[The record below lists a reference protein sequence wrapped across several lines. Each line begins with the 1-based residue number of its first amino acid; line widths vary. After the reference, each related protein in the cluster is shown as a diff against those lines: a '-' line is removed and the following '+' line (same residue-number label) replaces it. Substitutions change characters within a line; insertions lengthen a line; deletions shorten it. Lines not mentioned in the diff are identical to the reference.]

1 MKILEPKVAI
11 VTGASR
17 GLGRALAHRFS
28 REGASVVI
36 CSRSETDIRSV
47 QQEIQGEG
55 GECVAVAADISR
67 PTEVEDL
74 LAAVFNRF
82 ERVDVLVN
90 NASLLGPRE
99 AVLKY
104 PYRDWLDVLD
114 VNLTG
119 PFLVTKAVLRS
130 MVEQRSGSIINVSSG
145 VGSVGKPRWG
155 AYLVSKFGVEGF

>member
-1 MKILEPKVAI
+1 MKLLEQKVAI

-28 REGASVVI
+28 GEGASVVI
-36 CSRSETDIRSV
+36 CSRSERDIHSV
-47 QQEIQGEG
+47 EQEIQGAG
-55 GECVAVAADISR
+55 GECVALAADISR
-67 PTEVEDL
+67 PADVEDL

-90 NASLLGPRE
+90 HASRLGPRE

-114 VNLTG
+114 VNLT
-119 PFLVTKAVLRS
+119 
-130 MVEQRSGSIINVSSG
+130 
-145 VGSVGKPRWG
+145 
-155 AYLVSKFGVEGF
+155 